1 MYRGMMACEYQCK
14 KFLSTSKYISEI
26 ETISDIGDVT
36 KMFFSLCTCTSEENG
51 IAYVAIVLQ

>member
-51 IAYVAIVLQ
+51 IAAI

>member
-36 KMFFSLCTCTSEENG
+36 KMFFSCARVQVKKMASHM
-51 IAYVAIVLQ
+51 